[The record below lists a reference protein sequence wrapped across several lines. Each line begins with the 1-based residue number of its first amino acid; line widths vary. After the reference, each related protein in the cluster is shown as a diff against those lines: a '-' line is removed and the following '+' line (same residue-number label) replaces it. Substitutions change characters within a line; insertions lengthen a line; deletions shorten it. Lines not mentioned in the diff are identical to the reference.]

1 MQPTKSKLVDP
12 PGAAG
17 QAADGETRARPP
29 RDKPGVLVVD
39 DEHFVRA
46 MVQLSLEQDGFDV
59 WLACSGRE
67 AIHLYQKHQ
76 DSIDVVLLDVCMRG
90 LDGPETLEA
99 LRALNPEVLAC
110 FMSGGAGA
118 SEAEALLKRGAAH
131 LIAKPFHLDQLA
143 NTLRLLVY
151 GAPPFSSRPAGYA
164 GGEP

>member
-1 MQPTKSKLVDP
+1 MSPPDRKLTGP
-12 PGAAG
+12 LAERGE
-17 QAADGETRARPP
+17 AADREPTVRQSRA
-29 RDKPGVLVVD
+29 KPGVLVVD